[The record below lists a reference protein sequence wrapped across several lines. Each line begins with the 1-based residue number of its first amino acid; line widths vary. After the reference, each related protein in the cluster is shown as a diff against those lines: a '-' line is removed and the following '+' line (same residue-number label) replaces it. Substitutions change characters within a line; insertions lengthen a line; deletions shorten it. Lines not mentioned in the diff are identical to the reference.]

1 VDDPPGDRRTGVTS
15 RRRRLFLVAL
25 AAPTLGS
32 SLGIDGGA
40 IFQILAVE
48 DLGLGPT
55 AIGIGLALSTISI
68 PFQIRAARTPL
79 ARAVPNLQLVFL
91 SFAVLCWLLAGLVL
105 FATPGSTVAH
115 TALAIAVVAE
125 ISLSVLYAT
134 AWQPLLGYSL
144 TTRDRQ
150 RVNSWGR
157 ASGSVTMI
165 AVVVFFGAVATDPR
179 AVVLIGV
186 GLVALLLVAVIRPL
200 PRPEEA
206 SAPAS
211 GSASPAETEPED
223 SAAPA
228 RSTTPILIAAALLT
242 FGGWPLMVTYAAE
255 VMWPDVN
262 LGFIAAAQVGGAVL
276 AAVLWRPT
284 TSRLRRR
291 SRAAG
296 GILLVCAL
304 TFTFVP
310 SPVDTLGTGAVVLA
324 LLAIA
329 AASLATIGLG
339 LLELTHL
346 HTTAR
351 TAVHRLTIFDVVA
364 STSAQVG
371 FLAAGLLIS
380 LSAGVT
386 WTVDPYRL
394 SPRQCRAPVGRPD
407 PPAGHERGV
416 VGFGVD
422 GRVSDVVTQPGK
434 RVHRVG
440 MTGFEPATPCSQSSQ
455 MGVGG

>member
-1 VDDPPGDRRTGVTS
+1 MTEGGADDPPGDRCAAATS
-15 RRRRLFLVAL
+15 RRRRLFVVAI

-55 AIGIGLALSTISI
+55 AIGVGLALSTISI
-68 PFQIRAARTPL
+68 PFQIRAARTAL
-79 ARAVPNLQLVFL
+79 GRAVPSLQLFFL
-91 SFAVLCWLLAGLVL
+91 SFAVLCWLLAGLVV
-105 FATPGSTVAH
+105 FATPGGTVAH

-134 AWQPLLGYSL
+134 AWQPLLGYTL

-157 ASGSVTMI
+157 ASGSLTTI
-165 AVVVFFGAVATDPR
+165 LVVVLFGAVATDPR
-179 AVVLIGV
+179 AAVLIGV

-200 PRPEEA
+200 PRPAEA
-206 SAPAS
+206 SVPVS
-211 GSASPAETEPED
+211 GSASAAETEPED
-223 SAAPA
+223 SGAPA
-228 RSTTPILIAAALLT
+228 RSATPILIAVGLLT

-262 LGFIAAAQVGGAVL
+262 LGFVAAAQVGGGVL

-291 SRAAG
+291 CRAAG
-296 GILLVCAL
+296 GLLLAGAL
-304 TFTFVP
+304 TFTVIP
-310 SPVDTLGTGAVVLA
+310 TPVDTLGAGAVVLA
-324 LLAIA
+324 LVAVA

-346 HTTAR
+346 HTTAG
-351 TAVHRLTIFDVVA
+351 TAVRRLTIFDVVA

-371 FLAAGLLIS
+371 FLASGLLIS
-380 LSAGVT
+380 LSADVT
-386 WTVDPYRL
+386 WTIDPYRL
-394 SPRQCRAPVGRPD
+394 YLLASAALLSVALTRLPVTIG
-407 PPAGHERGV
+407 
-416 VGFGVD
+416 
-422 GRVSDVVTQPGK
+422 
-434 RVHRVG
+434 
-440 MTGFEPATPCSQSSQ
+440 
-455 MGVGG
+455 